1 MANIKEILDRL
12 DAVKAELDDIVQ
24 MINTLKISEPEDVVV
39 EEPIEEEIEIVDEPS
54 RGPIKRALIVGINNY
69 HPSLDCDL
77 NGCVNDADN
86 LYMRLSES
94 FGFQASNIK
103 LLLNHEAT
111 QQGIMDGLDWL
122 VTNTIPGDNLVF
134 TFSGHGS
141 QVPDYNGDE
150 IDGYD
155 EIICP
160 YDLNWENSF
169 TDDILASYFKRVP
182 DGVQLTFIC
191 DSCNSGTVSKGISH
205 SVDKAGLNRTIRA
218 LSCPETIQSIKKG
231 NEIKNVR
238 KFGVKA
244 FVNTPDQNHI
254 LLAGCA
260 EDDYSSEGYFY
271 GEIHGAL
278 TFNLCE
284 ILRENKNRTWRNI
297 EEVVTRRVKQTWGFS
312 QTPQLV
318 TKSENLDKLIFE

>member
-1 MANIKEILDRL
+1 MADIKTILEKLEGLQTEIDNIY
-12 DAVKAELDDIVQ
+12 Q
-24 MINTLKISEPEDVVV
+24 MVSSLEKPIIPDVITTEPVP
-39 EEPIEEEIEIVDEPS
+39 EEPVVITRE
-54 RGPIKRALIVGINNY
+54 PIKRALVVGINKY
-69 HPSLDCDL
+69 DPSLGCDL
-77 NGCVNDADN
+77 NGCVNDASN
-86 LYMRLSES
+86 IYMRLGES
-94 FGFQASNIK
+94 FGFKASDTK
-103 LLLNHEAT
+103 LILDYSAT
-111 QQGIMDGLDWL
+111 QKNILEGLEWL
-122 VTNTIPGDNLVF
+122 VTDTVEGDQLVF

-150 IDGYD
+150 LDGFD

-160 YDLNWENSF
+160 TDLDWDNPF

-182 DGVQLTFIC
+182 SGVQLTFIC
-191 DSCNSGTVSKGISH
+191 DSCNSGTIAKGISIVP
-205 SVDKAGLNRTIRA
+205 SVDSSKGERTVRA
-218 LSCPETIQSIKKG
+218 LQCPQVMQALSEG
-231 NEIKNVR
+231 LEIKNVR

-271 GEIHGAL
+271 GEVHGAL
-278 TFNLCE
+278 TFNFCE
-284 ILRENKNRTWRNI
+284 ILRENKNRTWKNV

-318 TKSENLDKLIFE
+318 TKPENLDKMVFV